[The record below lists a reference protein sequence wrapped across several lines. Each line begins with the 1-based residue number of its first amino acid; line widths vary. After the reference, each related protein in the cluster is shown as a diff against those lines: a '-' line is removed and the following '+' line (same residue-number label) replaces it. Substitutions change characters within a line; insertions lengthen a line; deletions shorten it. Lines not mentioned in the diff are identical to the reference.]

1 VRILAVDWG
10 ERRIGLAVSDP
21 TCVIASPLPTL
32 TVSGR
37 DDAVVR
43 VAAAAAECE
52 AERIVV
58 GLPLT
63 MAGERGEAA
72 LAAEAFAAALG
83 IRTGLPFET
92 WDERLTSALSV
103 RRLHEQGVR
112 TGHAKGAVD
121 AGAAV
126 ALLESY
132 LQRLAATRERLAAPG
147 SPETSPG
154 APGSLPSSR
163 LGSPPSPP
171 PGSKRAPS
179 PPEAA
184 DSDPPGQGS

>member
-1 VRILAVDWG
+1 MRILAVDWG

-37 DDAVVR
+37 DDALVR
-43 VAAAAAECE
+43 VAAAAAGCE

-83 IRTGLPFET
+83 ARTGLPFET

-132 LQRLAATRERLAAPG
+132 LQRLDATRRRLDATREGR
-147 SPETSPG
+147 SPG
-154 APGSLPSSR
+154 PPGTPNS
-163 LGSPPSPP
+163 P
-171 PGSKRAPS
+171 PGSTPAPS
-179 PPEAA
+179 SSEDA
-184 DSDPPGQGS
+184 DSDPPGAGS

>member
-21 TCVIASPLPTL
+21 SGTIATPLPTL

-37 DDAVVR
+37 EDALTR
-43 VAAAAAECE
+43 VAAAAAERE

-58 GLPLT
+58 GLPLK
-63 MAGERGEAA
+63 MSGQRGEAA
-72 LAAEAFAAALG
+72 LAAEAFAEALG
-83 IRTGLPFET
+83 RRTGLAVET
-92 WDERLTSALSV
+92 YDERLTSALSE
-103 RRLHEQGVR
+103 RRLHERGVK

-132 LQRLAATRERLAAPG
+132 LQRLAARSDG
-147 SPETSPG
+147 S
-154 APGSLPSSR
+154 
-163 LGSPPSPP
+163 
-171 PGSKRAPS
+171 
-179 PPEAA
+179 
-184 DSDPPGQGS
+184 

>member
-1 VRILAVDWG
+1 MRILAVDWG

-43 VAAAAAECE
+43 VAATAAACE

-63 MAGERGEAA
+63 MSGERGEAA
-72 LAAEAFAAALG
+72 QAAEAFAAALG
-83 IRTGLPFET
+83 ARTGLPFET
-92 WDERLTSALSV
+92 WDERLTSALSA

-132 LQRLAATRERLAAPG
+132 LQRLEATRRRLDTMHREPDA
-147 SPETSPG
+147 T
-154 APGSLPSSR
+154 R
-163 LGSPPSPP
+163 
-171 PGSKRAPS
+171 RA
-179 PPEAA
+179 AA
-184 DSDPPGQGS
+184 DSPASSDPPSSPTGGSDATPGQGS